1 MKPADLQQ
9 IGQEL
14 AIKWDDGSEQFIAL
28 ERFRR
33 ACPCAECKGE
43 VDVLGQLHKG
53 PERALGANSFQL
65 QRVVVVGGY
74 AVQPLWAD
82 GHASGIYPFAYLKKL

>member
-14 AIKWDDGSEQFIAL
+14 AIKWDDGAEQFIAL

-53 PERALGANSFQL
+53 PERALRPNSFQL
-65 QRVVVVGGY
+65 QRVVIVGGY